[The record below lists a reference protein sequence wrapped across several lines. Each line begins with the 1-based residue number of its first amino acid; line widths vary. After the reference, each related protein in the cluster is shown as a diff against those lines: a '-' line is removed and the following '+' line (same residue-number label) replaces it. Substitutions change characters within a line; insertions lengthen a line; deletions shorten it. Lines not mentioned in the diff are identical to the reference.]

1 MRAMRSLL
9 LVGAAALV
17 PPQRTTQKAT
27 IHRASEKSTLTE
39 AGEYEAV
46 AIRAEFPE
54 DLRGTLYRLG
64 PGGALRRGQERDP
77 YGFCLGVTFTG
88 DGSCVA
94 RARYV
99 RTEAFLRDRRGM
111 PEGSPLAERN
121 VGKKLLYWADRLFAL
136 TDGCKPYMVDPL
148 SLGTQKKSELG
159 GLLKEADDG
168 FDEGVR
174 CNGDGTKLCQ
184 AFFDKGLPFIG
195 GDCIEWRDFDSDF
208 RASGVVAKLPLP
220 KGVALKTWA
229 PTPTGFVCVL
239 SDNSVTILK
248 RGNDAGNEVG
258 RIAGLTHIIN
268 ARDAPGGAELDAV
281 VDGRL
286 TRITSSLATEPL
298 SEHAVTEATPLGDDF
313 LVNTAVGGLVLVRD
327 GREAASYA
335 APDRR
340 AGAPT
345 KSGAYVL
352 CLLHGADATEVA
364 ALRAADLAEVARAP
378 LPHACGGGAGPFVA
392 GVAPTLD
399 EIRSAET
406 LARLYARKASE
417 WNEVDGGFSGLGI
430 KSFLFPKGVSGG

>member
-1 MRAMRSLL
+1 MC
-9 LVGAAALV
+9 
-17 PPQRTTQKAT
+17 
-27 IHRASEKSTLTE
+27 I
-39 AGEYEAV
+39 
-46 AIRAEFPE
+46 
-54 DLRGTLYRLG
+54 
-64 PGGALRRGQERDP
+64 
-77 YGFCLGVTFTG
+77 
-88 DGSCVA
+88 
-94 RARYV
+94 
-99 RTEAFLRDRRGM
+99 RDR
-111 PEGSPLAERN
+111 
-121 VGKKLLYWADRLFAL
+121 
-136 TDGCKPYMVDPL
+136 
-148 SLGTQKKSELG
+148 
-159 GLLKEADDG
+159 
-168 FDEGVR
+168 
-174 CNGDGTKLCQ
+174 
-184 AFFDKGLPFIG
+184 PFIG

-281 VDGRL
+281 VDGKL
-286 TRITSSLATEPL
+286 ARITSSMAAEPL
-298 SEHAVTEATPLGDDF
+298 SEHAVTEATPLGDGF
-313 LVNTAVGGLVLVRD
+313 LVNTAAGGLVLVRD

-335 APDRR
+335 PPDRR

-345 KSGAYVL
+345 ASGAYVL

>member
-17 PPQRTTQKAT
+17 PPQRMKQKAT
-27 IHRASEKSTLTE
+27 IRRASEKSTLTE

-46 AIRAEFPE
+46 AIQAEFPA

-64 PGGALRRGQERDP
+64 PGGALRRGQQRDP
-77 YGFCLGVTFTG
+77 YGFCLGVTFGG

-229 PTPTGFVCVL
+229 PTPTGFVL
-239 SDNSVTILK
+239 SLI
-248 RGNDAGNEVG
+248 
-258 RIAGLTHIIN
+258 HI
-268 ARDAPGGAELDAV
+268 
-281 VDGRL
+281 
-286 TRITSSLATEPL
+286 
-298 SEHAVTEATPLGDDF
+298 
-313 LVNTAVGGLVLVRD
+313 
-327 GREAASYA
+327 
-335 APDRR
+335 
-340 AGAPT
+340 
-345 KSGAYVL
+345 
-352 CLLHGADATEVA
+352 
-364 ALRAADLAEVARAP
+364 
-378 LPHACGGGAGPFVA
+378 
-392 GVAPTLD
+392 
-399 EIRSAET
+399 
-406 LARLYARKASE
+406 
-417 WNEVDGGFSGLGI
+417 
-430 KSFLFPKGVSGG
+430 

>member
-1 MRAMRSLL
+1 MRALRSLL

-27 IHRASEKSTLTE
+27 IHRASEKSTLSE

-64 PGGALRRGQERDP
+64 PGGALRRGQQRDP

-94 RARYV
+94 RARYI

-184 AFFDKGLPFIG
+184 AFFDRGLPFIG

-239 SDNSVTILK
+239 SDDSVTILK

-281 VDGRL
+281 VDGKL
-286 TRITSSLATEPL
+286 ARITPSLAAEPL

-313 LVNTAVGGLVLVRD
+313 LVNTAAGGLVSV
-327 GREAASYA
+327 
-335 APDRR
+335 
-340 AGAPT
+340 
-345 KSGAYVL
+345 AYSDCAQAL
-352 CLLHGADATEVA
+352 FGLL
-364 ALRAADLAEVARAP
+364 
-378 LPHACGGGAGPFVA
+378 
-392 GVAPTLD
+392 GVAVCALWAAHHGNKAPPD
-399 EIRSAET
+399 SFWPVWKSNFGRSTPSTRGRLRSCICSTAWSFQAID
-406 LARLYARKASE
+406 ARLISTQ
-417 WNEVDGGFSGLGI
+417 
-430 KSFLFPKGVSGG
+430 

>member
-17 PPQRTTQKAT
+17 PPQRMKQKAT
-27 IHRASEKSTLTE
+27 IRRASEKSTLTE

-46 AIRAEFPE
+46 AIQAEFPA

-64 PGGALRRGQERDP
+64 PGGALRRGQQRDP
-77 YGFCLGVTFTG
+77 YGFCLGVTFGG

-281 VDGRL
+281 VDGTL
-286 TRITSSLATEPL
+286 VRITSSLATEPL

-313 LVNTAVGGLVLVRD
+313 LVNTAAGGLVLVRD

-345 KSGAYVL
+345 GAEE
-352 CLLHGADATEVA
+352 CCTALLV
-364 ALRAADLAEVARAP
+364 VY
-378 LPHACGGGAGPFVA
+378 F
-392 GVAPTLD
+392 
-399 EIRSAET
+399 
-406 LARLYARKASE
+406 
-417 WNEVDGGFSGLGI
+417 
-430 KSFLFPKGVSGG
+430 